1 MIRAVTEKVSSPR
14 GSVEK
19 KEVIAV
25 EERKQSIMRGT
36 ARPGIAVLERWRS
49 LLTFVV
55 PALLLI
61 AWQIAAT
68 RGVLPARILPA
79 PLAVLDAARHLIT
92 TGELLR
98 HLGVSAGRAF
108 TGLAIG
114 GTIGFLLGLATGASR
129 WAETFL
135 DGTVQM
141 LRAIPNL
148 ALLPFVIIW
157 FGIGEEAKIFL
168 IAFGVFF
175 PLYLNTYHGIRSV
188 DADLVEMARAY
199 GLRGFALF
207 RHVLLPGA
215 LPSVLI
221 GLRFALG
228 SMWLTLIAAE
238 ALAAQSGIGYL
249 TTTAREFMQT
259 DVVLVGALLYALLG
273 KSADSAVRLLEGS
286 LFRWRT
292 ARKSA

>member
-1 MIRAVTEKVSSPR
+1 MTAFSANGVPSTVLAKGSTAPVSVGMAPLKKYEQAVRTVVSLFVP
-14 GSVEK
+14 
-19 KEVIAV
+19 
-25 EERKQSIMRGT
+25 
-36 ARPGIAVLERWRS
+36 LL
-49 LLTFVV
+49 LLT
-55 PALLLI
+55 L
-61 AWQIAAT
+61 WQIASV
-68 RGVLPARILPA
+68 RGNLPPRILPA
-79 PLAVLDAARHLIT
+79 PFAVVAAAQKLIISGDLWRHLS
-92 TGELLR
+92 
-98 HLGVSAGRAF
+98 VSAGRAF
-108 TGLAIG
+108 TGLAVG
-114 GTIGFLLGLATGASR
+114 GGVGFLLGLITGASR
-129 WAETFL
+129 WAETLL

-157 FGIGEEAKIFL
+157 FGIGEEAKTFL

-188 DADLVEMARAY
+188 DSDLVEMARAY
-199 GLRGFALF
+199 GLRGLPLF
-207 RHVLLPGA
+207 WHVLLPGA
-215 LPSVLI
+215 MPSVLI

-273 KSADSAVRLLEGS
+273 KFADTAVRLLEGY
-286 LFRWRT
+286 LLRWKT
-292 ARKSA
+292 ARASA

>member
-1 MIRAVTEKVSSPR
+1 MDQTRHRT
-14 GSVEK
+14 
-19 KEVIAV
+19 
-25 EERKQSIMRGT
+25 
-36 ARPGIAVLERWRS
+36 PGIGTTGSTVGNFGRA
-49 LLTFVV
+49 LLPLVV
-55 PALLLI
+55 PVLLLA
-61 AWQIAAT
+61 AWQVASVSGA
-68 RGVLPARILPA
+68 LPPRILPA
-79 PLAVLDAARHLIT
+79 PLAVVAAAKALIVSGDLWRHLSVSAAR
-92 TGELLR
+92 
-98 HLGVSAGRAF
+98 AF
-108 TGLAIG
+108 
-114 GTIGFLLGLATGASR
+114 LGLAVGGGIGFALGLLTGASK

-157 FGIGEEAKIFL
+157 FGIGEEAKTFL

-188 DADLVEMARAY
+188 DPDLVEMARAY
-199 GLRGFALF
+199 GVRGAALF
-207 RHVLLPGA
+207 WHVLLPGA
-215 LPSVLI
+215 TPSVLV

-273 KSADSAVRLLEGS
+273 KAADTAVRLLERV
-286 LFRWRT
+286 LLRWQT
-292 ARKSA
+292 ARASN

>member
-1 MIRAVTEKVSSPR
+1 MIASSRTGVASNEITKREVSPMGVGGTSF
-14 GSVEK
+14 
-19 KEVIAV
+19 
-25 EERKQSIMRGT
+25 RKGAGQALR
-36 ARPGIAVLERWRS
+36 VLLS
-49 LLTFVV
+49 LFVPVLLLT
-55 PALLLI
+55 I
-61 AWQIAAT
+61 WQITSAC
-68 RGVLPARILPA
+68 GILPARILPA
-79 PLAVLDAARHLIT
+79 PLAVVAAAQKLIVSGDLWGHLS
-92 TGELLR
+92 
-98 HLGVSAGRAF
+98 VSAGRAF
-108 TGLAIG
+108 LGLAVG
-114 GTIGFLLGLATGASR
+114 GGIGFLLGLITGASR
-129 WAETFL
+129 WAEILL

-157 FGIGEEAKIFL
+157 FGIGEEAKTFL

-199 GLRGFALF
+199 GLRGLPLF
-207 RHVLLPGA
+207 WHVLLPGA
-215 LPSVLI
+215 MPSVLI

-273 KSADSAVRLLEGS
+273 KLADTAVRFLEGY
-286 LFRWRT
+286 LLRWKT
-292 ARKSA
+292 ARASA

>member
-1 MIRAVTEKVSSPR
+1 MTTLSATEPAQKIAARNAAPR
-14 GSVEK
+14 TTASLPCLL
-19 KEVIAV
+19 
-25 EERKQSIMRGT
+25 RG
-36 ARPGIAVLERWRS
+36 AAS
-49 LLTFVV
+49 LIV
-55 PALLLI
+55 PVLLLLL
-61 AWQIAAT
+61 WQGASA
-68 RGVLPARILPA
+68 RGVLPPRILPA
-79 PLAVLDAARHLIT
+79 PLAVVAAAQKLVVSGDLWRHLS
-92 TGELLR
+92 
-98 HLGVSAGRAF
+98 VSAGRAF
-108 TGLAIG
+108 TGLAVG
-114 GTIGFLLGLATGASR
+114 GGIGFLLGLITGASR
-129 WAETFL
+129 WAETLL

-141 LRAIPNL
+141 LRAVPNL

-157 FGIGEEAKIFL
+157 FGIGEEAKTFL

-188 DADLVEMARAY
+188 DRDLVEMARAY

-207 RHVLLPGA
+207 WHVLLPGA
-215 LPSVLI
+215 TPSVLI

-273 KSADSAVRLLEGS
+273 KTADTAVRLLERV
-286 LFRWRT
+286 LLRWQT
-292 ARKSA
+292 ARASN

>member
-1 MIRAVTEKVSSPR
+1 MS
-14 GSVEK
+14 
-19 KEVIAV
+19 
-25 EERKQSIMRGT
+25 
-36 ARPGIAVLERWRS
+36 
-49 LLTFVV
+49 
-55 PALLLI
+55 
-61 AWQIAAT
+61 IAAT
-68 RGVLPARILPA
+68 NPAKPGDTLGRVKRLPSGVGTTGSAMSRVGRALLPLVVPVLLLAAWQMASASGALPPRILPA
-79 PLAVLDAARHLIT
+79 PLAVVAAAKALIVSGDLWRHLS
-92 TGELLR
+92 
-98 HLGVSAGRAF
+98 VSAARAF
-108 TGLAIG
+108 TGLAMG
-114 GTIGFLLGLATGASR
+114 GGIGFALGLLTGASK

-157 FGIGEEAKIFL
+157 FGIGEEAKTFL

-188 DADLVEMARAY
+188 DPDLVEMARAY
-199 GLRGFALF
+199 GVRGAGLF
-207 RHVLLPGA
+207 WHVLLPGA
-215 LPSVLI
+215 TPSVLV

-273 KSADSAVRLLEGS
+273 KAADTAVRLLERA
-286 LFRWRT
+286 LLRWQT
-292 ARKSA
+292 ARASN

>member
-1 MIRAVTEKVSSPR
+1 
-14 GSVEK
+14 
-19 KEVIAV
+19 
-25 EERKQSIMRGT
+25 MRT
-36 ARPGIAVLERWRS
+36 LLSLFVPVL
-49 LLTFVV
+49 LLT
-55 PALLLI
+55 I
-61 AWQIAAT
+61 WQVAAT
-68 RGVLPARILPA
+68 RGILPARILPA
-79 PLAVLDAARHLIT
+79 PLAVVAAAQKLIASGDLWRHLS
-92 TGELLR
+92 
-98 HLGVSAGRAF
+98 VSAGRAF
-108 TGLAIG
+108 TGLAVG
-114 GTIGFLLGLATGASR
+114 GGIGFLLGLITGASR
-129 WAETFL
+129 WAETLL

-157 FGIGEEAKIFL
+157 FGIGEEAKTFL

-188 DADLVEMARAY
+188 DSDLVEMARAY
-199 GLRGFALF
+199 GLRGLPLF
-207 RHVLLPGA
+207 WHVLLPGA

-273 KSADSAVRLLEGS
+273 KLADTAVRFLEGY
-286 LFRWRT
+286 LLHWKT
-292 ARKSA
+292 ARASA